1 MNQISERPSPGKTE
15 KRVSKTTF
23 NVTRLENPLK
33 QVQVAAEQSTT
44 AKKGQLVALMD
55 ATSENQKERKMQSS
69 TDSLQPLSPIK
80 NAVNSQA
87 VVNIVTQAQRETPAT
102 VTKTVE
108 LAKAITKPET
118 KYEEI
123 PLGQKA
129 QRIMDLYKKR
139 KEQQSREASG
149 AS

>member
-87 VVNIVTQAQRETPAT
+87 VVNIVTQAQREKPAT
-102 VTKTVE
+102 VPKTVE